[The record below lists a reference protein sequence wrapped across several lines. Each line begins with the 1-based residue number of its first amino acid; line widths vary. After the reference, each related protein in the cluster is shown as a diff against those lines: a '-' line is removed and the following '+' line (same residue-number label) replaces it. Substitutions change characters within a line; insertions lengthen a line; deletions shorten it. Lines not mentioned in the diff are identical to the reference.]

1 MSLAHEDFKNNEHI
15 IKIYRL
21 ELKGAQTSEEFAVD
35 NLLLRL
41 NKEVFIYTSIFF
53 SPLRLP

>member
-1 MSLAHEDFKNNEHI
+1 MSLAHEDFKNNEHL
-15 IKIYRL
+15 IKFYQL
-21 ELKGAQTSEEFAVD
+21 ELKGAQTSEEFAVN

-41 NKEVFIYTSIFF
+41 NKKVYIYTSIFF